1 MPLTPISARFWRG
14 GSNAAAPAASAGGG
28 GVSYEYDLN
37 DDYGIDTTPI
47 LHFDAAQKVYNT
59 GTTLATDGQSISG
72 WGSRVGDYTID
83 QATASK
89 QPTFET
95 TSANFDGGKTI
106 IFDGGDWLQKAPMLD
121 AGTLTSPTTLFMVM
135 HVPSTGISIKYS
147 GSADDSVG
155 IWKMAA
161 YSPYGSKWSYYVAT
175 PAGYISAGPSFAT
188 GDWII
193 CWNFDASGTDYFY
206 ASHAGVVGKRR
217 YSVAYTATES
227 GDMNLFNAALTLGA
241 QYAGGY
247 RVANTTE
254 IAEFMIF
261 NSTLSAEV
269 DGSDDLTGGETNTVF
284 DYLKAKYDI

>member
-1 MPLTPISARFWRG
+1 MSLGLSVSLGLGAPRAATSSGTP
-14 GSNAAAPAASAGGG
+14 AGGA
-28 GVSYEYDLN
+28 SYEYDLD

-72 WGSRVGDYTID
+72 WGSRVGDYTVD

-106 IFDGGDWLQKAPMLD
+106 TFDGGDWLQKVPMLD

-135 HVPSTGISIKYS
+135 HVPTTHNTIKYS

-155 IWKMAA
+155 AWKMDA
-161 YSPYGSKWSYYVAT
+161 YSPYSSKWSYYVAT
-175 PAGYISAGPSFAT
+175 PAGYVSAGPTFAT

-206 ASHAGVVGKRR
+206 ASHAGAVGKRR
-217 YSVAYTATES
+217 YSVSFSATES

-241 QYAGGY
+241 QYFGGWSV
-247 RVANTTE
+247 RNGTE
-254 IAEFMIF
+254 LPEFMIF